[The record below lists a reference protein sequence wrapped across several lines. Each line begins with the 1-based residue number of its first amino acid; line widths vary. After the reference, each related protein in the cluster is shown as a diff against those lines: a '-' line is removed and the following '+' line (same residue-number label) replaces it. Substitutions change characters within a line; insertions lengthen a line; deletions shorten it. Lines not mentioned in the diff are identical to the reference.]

1 MKNEVTTVDEMQIMV
16 PPIVFPGQASHPS
29 DAYRLAWDLLE
40 QRAPKEALE
49 ILEPAVEAEPEA
61 NSLLT
66 LRAWAYFMRVQ
77 LARAEADLRVL
88 VERDPSDVWARHTLG
103 RALERQSRKKEALP
117 HLKMAAAMSGD
128 VDHEV
133 AVLRVE
139 RELAE
144 SGETSFDDLT

>member
-1 MKNEVTTVDEMQIMV
+1 MNDQEIPV
-16 PPIVFPGQASHPS
+16 PPIVFPGQVDHPS
-29 DAYRLAWDLLE
+29 GAYRRAWELLE

-61 NSLLT
+61 NSLLS

-77 LARAEADLRVL
+77 LQKAEADLRLL

-103 RALERQSRKKEALP
+103 RTLERQSRTADALP
-117 HLKMAAAMSGD
+117 HLKLAAAMSGD
-128 VDHEV
+128 PEHEV

-139 RELAE
+139 RQLAE
-144 SGETSFDDLT
+144 AGVTSYDDLT